1 MNRPPIVRARY
12 ASRRVF
18 VATRGTYLLF
28 WAAVVCT
35 VALLTLSGFFVPP
48 RAVQSLEPQA
58 VETIPVATIQL
69 YSDRK
74 GLCRHLL
81 FHNDSGRFD
90 EGGFAPCRG
99 LIPAELLVDTVRGKR
114 SEAMAKVFKF
124 R

>member
-1 MNRPPIVRARY
+1 MNRLPIVRARY
-12 ASRRVF
+12 ANRQAV
-18 VATRGTYLLF
+18 VATGATYLLF
-28 WAAVVCT
+28 CVGIVCA
-35 VALLTLSGFFVPP
+35 VALLTVSGFILPP
-48 RAVQSLEPQA
+48 RAVKSVELQA
-58 VETIPVATIQL
+58 AKAIPVATIQL

-81 FHNDSGRFD
+81 FHNDTGRFD